1 MAQAKL
7 RNRSPVP
14 ITSSGRAGAVAG
26 GEKEEKQSAGG
37 LSDCR
42 RRCSLGKF
50 GEERVNKGGIQK
62 WCRFSLKGKIAIPR
76 K

>member
-14 ITSSGRAGAVAG
+14 ITSSGRADAVAG

-42 RRCSLGKF
+42 RRFSLGKF
-50 GEERVNKGGIQK
+50 EEEKQSEQGGNSKMVQV
-62 WCRFSLKGKIAIPR
+62 FLEG
-76 K
+76 